1 MTERALPDIR
11 AGFDRLALGLER
23 LKEGAASGMLTV
35 TVSPAFA
42 SKWLLPRIHKF
53 QAACPDTDVRLD
65 TSLKPVDFVA
75 QRIDVGVRYGAGNWP
90 GLTADKLMDEE
101 IYPVCSPELL
111 RRSRRLRKPDDLAR
125 ETLIHDL
132 SMDGHAGFL
141 TWKAWL
147 QKAGVTDVAA
157 TRGMKINN
165 SAAVL
170 QTAIEGQGIA
180 LARSVMARD
189 DLTAGRLVRLF
200 PDISFASALAYY
212 VVYRPECANLP
223 RLIAFRDWLLR
234 EATA

>member
-1 MTERALPDIR
+1 
-11 AGFDRLALGLER
+11 
-23 LKEGAASGMLTV
+23 
-35 TVSPAFA
+35 
-42 SKWLLPRIHKF
+42 
-53 QAACPDTDVRLD
+53 
-65 TSLKPVDFVA
+65 
-75 QRIDVGVRYGAGNWP
+75 
-90 GLTADKLMDEE
+90 
-101 IYPVCSPELL
+101 
-111 RRSRRLRKPDDLAR
+111 
-125 ETLIHDL
+125 
-132 SMDGHAGFL
+132 MDGHAGFL